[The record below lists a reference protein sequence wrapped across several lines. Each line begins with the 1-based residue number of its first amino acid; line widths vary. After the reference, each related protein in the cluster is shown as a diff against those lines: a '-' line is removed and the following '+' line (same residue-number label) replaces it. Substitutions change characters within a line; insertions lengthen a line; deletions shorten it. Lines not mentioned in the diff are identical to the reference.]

1 MDTVN
6 VSEKYSDKI
15 ADRFKI
21 GSLTDSP
28 PCDCDDSF
36 VGAKTV
42 KVSAWT
48 LWSWGLPAPQKI

>member
-28 PCDCDDSF
+28 PATATIPLL
-36 VGAKTV
+36 G
-42 KVSAWT
+42 
-48 LWSWGLPAPQKI
+48 PRP